1 MQFPFSVYSL
11 SLKLAERASYWN
23 PEVIPEDWHMFL
35 RCFYATAGRA
45 HVLPLYMPVGCECVA
60 AETPL
65 GSLGACY
72 TQSKRWQW
80 GVSDIGFIIVM
91 SARACAS
98 CAIGPVPLIRVLC
111 AAIEHHLIYP
121 VMWVAVAL
129 SPWILGR
136 HWAGATQFA
145 FVTWI
150 TFVVLNWSCLVA
162 LDSAYRKKLTT
173 GRMHFRCEAGSLCTT
188 GALRR
193 VGSLALFPLADVLLF
208 VVPSFHAHARMALS
222 TQFDYIVAPKV
233 VSIPKTCTTT
243 PPLVSGRVTGRTEQQ
258 VANREEEEIGEL
270 TRKTACQPPAHNA
283 SSDPGSHSPSPS
295 SVMASLRG
303 YLKGG
308 ATADETAPLIRLVH
322 DHDHGAIN
330 GSRSNGGSS
339 DGGAF
344 LKAIRVQ
351 PPTVVFSTS
360 NKTCKTSG
368 PRPAFPPA
376 HFSADLVN
384 AH

>member
-91 SARACAS
+91 SARACVS

-145 FVTWI
+145 FVAWM
-150 TFVVLNWSCLVA
+150 TFLVLNWSCLFA
-162 LDSAYRKKLTT
+162 LDLAYRKTLTA

-193 VGSLALFPLADVLLF
+193 VGSLALFPLADVLFF
-208 VVPSFHAHARMALS
+208 VVPSFHAHARMAIS

-233 VSIPKTCTTT
+233 VSIAKTPTPASRVGTTDQ
-243 PPLVSGRVTGRTEQQ
+243 TEQTL
-258 VANREEEEIGEL
+258 E
-270 TRKTACQPPAHNA
+270 TACQPLA
-283 SSDPGSHSPSPS
+283 GSLSPSPS

-330 GSRSNGGSS
+330 GSRSNGGSG
-339 DGGAF
+339 DGEAF

-351 PPTVVFSTS
+351 PPTFVFSTS

-368 PRPAFPPA
+368 PSPAFPPA